1 MSTCPRKKV
10 IFTVEENEAF
20 LDHTEE
26 QALAEEQKEGNT
38 DGRVEWMIN
47 ASRQAL
53 LPIKRPSGSLLTH
66 EQQSNACQPRF
77 ICLFCSPKKRA
88 GTRSK

>member
-38 DGRVEWMIN
+38 DGRVEW
-47 ASRQAL
+47 
-53 LPIKRPSGSLLTH
+53 
-66 EQQSNACQPRF
+66 
-77 ICLFCSPKKRA
+77 
-88 GTRSK
+88 